1 MARAAPTGLR
11 APPGA
16 RSVGGSPRSRPSG
29 TTPRVRALGSRLVSS
44 LAVLVALVGCR
55 DAHAGPV
62 SKGPWIQGLSEREVT
77 IKLELRE
84 PTQVTLT
91 VTGPK
96 GPTTRTSQ
104 TKKRLQALTQEGL
117 EPATS
122 YGYVVRDEAGA
133 TLGEG
138 SFTTA
143 PTDGRPFSF
152 LAYGDSRTD
161 PDAHRAVVEAMR
173 RVPSDFLVNTGDM
186 VALGDDEDDWRE
198 FFQIE
203 TPLLRERC
211 VFAAVGNHEL
221 TNPSPEGGLPFLQYF
236 APIEPGGREAPRL
249 HATFRWG
256 NSRFFLLNAM
266 DAWTGE
272 QKAWLASELDKAKRE
287 PGLVHRFALM
297 HHGPYSS
304 GPHGDNKRL
313 RKEGILELMRDG
325 GVELVLAGHDHAY
338 ERGEHDGLRYIV
350 TGGAGAPLYP
360 KKQRSKATQVFES
373 VHHFVKLAVDGERV
387 TATVHKAS
395 GGVLET
401 CTFGPTAS
409 FSCGDGA
416 SPSAPGGAPAARGS
430 SADLSGEAGRAGCAC
445 ELSSSRAPG
454 AGALAAGA
462 LALASLARRRRAR
475 LRSRP

>member
-1 MARAAPTGLR
+1 
-11 APPGA
+11 
-16 RSVGGSPRSRPSG
+16 VRPL
-29 TTPRVRALGSRLVSS
+29 ALGLSLS
-44 LAVLVALVGCR
+44 LATVVTVVTALVGCAR

-62 SKGPWIQGLSEREVT
+62 SKGPWLQGLSTTEVT

-84 PTQVTLT
+84 PSQVTVT

-96 GPTTRTSQ
+96 GPATRSSQ
-104 TKKRLQALTQEGL
+104 TKQRLQALFLDGL
-117 EPATS
+117 EPSTS

-143 PTDGRPFSF
+143 PSDGRAFSF

-186 VALGDDEDDWRE
+186 VALGDDEDDWRV

-236 APIEPGGREAPRL
+236 APIEPGGREASRL

-266 DAWTGE
+266 DAWTGD
-272 QKAWLASELDKAKRE
+272 QKAWLTRALEEAKRE

-313 RKEGILELMRDG
+313 RKEGIIELLRDG

-338 ERGEHDGLRYIV
+338 ERGEHEGLRYLV

-409 FSCGDGA
+409 FSCEGAASDGARGSKGDGA
-416 SPSAPGGAPAARGS
+416 RAERGAT
-430 SADLSGEAGRAGCAC
+430 ADLSSEAGRASCAC
-445 ELSSSRAPG
+445 ELSAAGGGARGGPRG
-454 AGALAAGA
+454 AGALASGMAA
-462 LALASLARRRRAR
+462 LALLARRRRAR